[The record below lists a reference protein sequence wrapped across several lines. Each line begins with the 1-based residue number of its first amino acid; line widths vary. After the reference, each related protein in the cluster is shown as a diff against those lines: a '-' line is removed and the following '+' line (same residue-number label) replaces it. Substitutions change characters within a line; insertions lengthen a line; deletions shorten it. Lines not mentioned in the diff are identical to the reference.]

1 MRVLITGATGFVGQA
16 LVRRLLEAGHEL
28 RAIARDPVR
37 AAASLGPQVT
47 LFEPTALEKSLEGV
61 DGVVNLAG
69 EPIAGTRWT
78 PEKKRQIKASRIELT
93 GRLARAIAAMERRPV
108 LVSASAIGFYGDRG
122 DEILTEVSAPGT
134 DFLSEVCH
142 EWETAAHQAETRV
155 VCLRIGL
162 VLGAGGGALA
172 KLLPLFSLGLGG
184 PIGDGAMW
192 WSWIHLHDLVEIM
205 RVSLEDAR
213 YSGPINAV
221 APHPVTNAE
230 LTRALG
236 RALSRPAI
244 LRAPPFALKLAFGE
258 GSRPILDSTR
268 VLPRALE
275 RLGFAFRFPALEEAL
290 RDIVEE
296 RARR

>member
-28 RAIARDPVR
+28 RAIARDQAK
-37 AAASLGPQVT
+37 AAAALGTKVA
-47 LFEPTALEKSLEGV
+47 LFGPGPLEEALEGV
-61 DGVVNLAG
+61 EGVVNLAG

-78 PEKKRQIKASRIELT
+78 PEKKRQIKASRVELT
-93 GRLARAIAAMERRPV
+93 GRLARAIAAMQARPV
-108 LVSASAIGFYGDRG
+108 LVSASAIGFYGDRK
-122 DEILTEVSAPGT
+122 DEVLTEISAPGT

-142 EWETAAHQAETRV
+142 EWEMAAEQAQTRV

-172 KLLPLFSLGLGG
+172 RLLPLFSLGLGG

-192 WSWIHLHDLVEIM
+192 WSWIHLEDLVEIM
-205 RVSLEDAR
+205 RVALEDER

-221 APHPVTNAE
+221 APQPVTNAE

-236 RALSRPAI
+236 RALSRPAL
-244 LRAPPFALKLAFGE
+244 LRAPPLALKLAFGE

-268 VLPRALE
+268 VMPRALE
-275 RLGFAFRFPALEEAL
+275 RLGFPFRYRAVEEAL
-290 RDIVEE
+290 RDIIAEQG
-296 RARR
+296 RR